1 MFNFGDTFMVNKIR
15 YWAFEGNEGT
25 GKTVLSKAFAEQCG
39 AIWTYEP
46 NAETEELRTLR
57 ELALDGS
64 KTTTKYAREM
74 CLLANR
80 SIHHQ
85 VHVKPIIDCKE
96 TIITDRSVLSG
107 MVYAKLET
115 YSFDEWVD
123 LVTRVHL
130 TNTFPDVFVYC
141 TSNKRKMNKNKEGRE
156 NDIYDNADSSIIDKI
171 DAIYEDA
178 LEFLKKCKI
187 TKNIPIIRFENDF
200 NKPVEDNL
208 VRLMEILK
216 TELK

>member
-1 MFNFGDTFMVNKIR
+1 MVNKIR

-25 GKTVLSKAFAEQCG
+25 GKTVLSKTFAEQCG

-46 NAETEELRTLR
+46 NAETEELKILR

-80 SIHHQ
+80 SIHHSL
-85 VHVKPIIDCKE
+85 HVKPILDSRE
-96 TIITDRSVLSG
+96 TVITDRSVLSG

-115 YSFDEWVD
+115 YSFEEWMD
-123 LVTRVHL
+123 LAAKAHL
-130 TNTFPDVFVYC
+130 TTFPDVFIYC
-141 TSNKRKMNKNKEGRE
+141 TSNKRKMNKSKEGRE
-156 NDIYDNADSSIIDKI
+156 HDIYDNAGESIITKI
-171 DAIYEDA
+171 DELYEEA
-178 LEFLKKCKI
+178 LEFLGTSKI

-200 NKPVEDNL
+200 NYPVEDNL
-208 VRLMEILK
+208 IRLMETLK
-216 TELK
+216 VELK

>member
-25 GKTVLSKAFAEQCG
+25 GKTVLSKTFAEQCS

-46 NAETEELRTLR
+46 NAETEELKTLR
-57 ELALDGS
+57 ELALNGS

-85 VHVKPIIDCKE
+85 IHVKPIIASRE
-96 TIITDRSVLSG
+96 TVITDRSVLSG

-115 YSFDEWVD
+115 YSFEEWID
-123 LVTRVHL
+123 LITRVHL
-130 TNTFPDVFVYC
+130 QTTFPDVFIYC
-141 TSNKRKMNKNKEGRE
+141 TSNKRKMNKKKEGRDH
-156 NDIYDNADSSIIDKI
+156 DIYDNADDSIIERI
-171 DAIYEDA
+171 DTIYEEA
-178 LEFLKKCKI
+178 LEFLKNCKL
-187 TKNIPIIRFENDF
+187 TKNIPVIRFENDF
-200 NKPVEDNL
+200 NYPVEENL
-208 VRLMEILK
+208 LRLMEILK
-216 TELK
+216 KEL